1 MNKRERVEAV
11 LAGKPV
17 DFPPMSLWYHFGLQH
32 LPGERHA
39 RASLDFFRH
48 YDLDFLK
55 VMNDY
60 FYPPPEGLDAVKS
73 RGDLEK
79 IHIFDVEDSPWRE
92 QFKALDVI
100 ARELDGEALFLDTV
114 FDPFQTL
121 RRNMAG
127 EHMEMLMETEPQA
140 MLEALEIISDNLIAY
155 CKRSLA
161 IGTAGIFMSIPAG
174 RELIARERFRT
185 FVKPFAHRV
194 FDAIRTEGP
203 MNTLHVH
210 GSRDLF
216 MEDCYDFPVPVFN
229 WWDRGPTG
237 PSLAEVKERTGACVM
252 GGIDH
257 ERVARTTIS
266 HMKTHVREA
275 LELGGDSRF
284 FLANGCSIDTW
295 TYPETIH
302 AMVRTAREGR

>member
-1 MNKRERVEAV
+1 MNKRQRVEAV
-11 LAGKPV
+11 LAGRPV
-17 DFPPMSLWYHFGLQH
+17 DHPPISFWYHFGLQH

-39 RASLDFFRH
+39 RATLDFFHH

-73 RGDLEK
+73 RADLEK

-100 ARELDGEALFLDTV
+100 ARELDGQAVFLDTV

-127 EHMEMLMETEPQA
+127 ENIEMLMETEPQA
-140 MLEALEIISDNLIAY
+140 VRDALEIISDNLIAY

-161 IGTAGIFMSIPAG
+161 IGAAGIFMSIPAG
-174 RELIARERFRT
+174 RELISRERFRT
-185 FVKPFAHRV
+185 FVKPFARRV
-194 FDAIRTEGP
+194 FEAIRRDAP
-203 MNTLHVH
+203 MNTLHIH
-210 GSRDLF
+210 GDEDLF
-216 MEDCYDFPVPVFN
+216 MAECLDFPVAVFN

-237 PSLAEVKERTGACVM
+237 PALAAVKKRTGACVM
-252 GGIDH
+252 GGVDH
-257 ERVARTTIS
+257 VRVARATPA

-275 LELGGDSRF
+275 LELGGDARF
-284 FLANGCSIDTW
+284 FLANGCSIDAW
-295 TYPETIH
+295 TCPDTLH
-302 AMVRTAREGR
+302 AMVRTSREGR